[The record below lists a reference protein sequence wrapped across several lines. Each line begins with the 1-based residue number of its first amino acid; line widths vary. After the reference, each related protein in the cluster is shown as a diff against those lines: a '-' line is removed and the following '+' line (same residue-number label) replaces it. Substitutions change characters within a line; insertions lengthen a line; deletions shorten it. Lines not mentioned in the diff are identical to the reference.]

1 MRGAIPPKFGVLRQ
15 SNFQLQAGERT
26 MLHKKSAILRD
37 AIAAAVICGALGATP
52 AVAQTA
58 FASSTTIVFPV
69 AANTSTF
76 TTTVT
81 LYNPNLSDVTVGLDF
96 FDANNTTVPGSKP
109 CNDILVPAN
118 GSVAFTL
125 QSQCTLDPATS
136 HFGPLIASD
145 NAGTNQIFGYSRVEN
160 TASHGFSIEGFP
172 SENFATDTTNVTG
185 LVGSTNPG
193 PAHQSNCFVTSQ
205 ADAITYDMK
214 LFDGTTNAQIGSTV
228 SGSLNA
234 FEQIRYLDVFSASPN
249 GVGAASGD
257 YSNVRAE
264 FTRTSADGQMVAF
277 CTVQD
282 NATLGAD
289 FRIAKAMTPPPPPP
303 PPPPV
308 GTLVLAGTWSGS
320 IPSIVRPLPPLPPLP
335 LAFIGSTMQVT
346 LAAPN
351 GLSAYGGGWFAK
363 KSSGPGS
370 LSLGV
375 CYQNTSGPG
384 PITLLGSANTVS
396 VNSTQS
402 YKSAAGSTGSVPA
415 GTYVVGLCG
424 QNIGTNDINKNAHTS
439 GFVFIGS

>member
-1 MRGAIPPKFGVLRQ
+1 M
-15 SNFQLQAGERT
+15 LQ
-26 MLHKKSAILRD
+26 KKSAVLQT
-37 AIAAAVICGALGATP
+37 AIAAALIGSALAATP
-52 AVAQTA
+52 AAAQTA
-58 FASSTTIVFPV
+58 FGSSTTIVFPV

-81 LYNPNLSDVTVGLDF
+81 LYNPNVSDVTVGLDF
-96 FDANNTTVPGSKP
+96 FDANNTLVPGSKP

-136 HFGPLIASD
+136 HFGPLIATD

-172 SENFATDTTNVTG
+172 SDNFATDTTNVTG

-214 LFDGTTNAQIGSTV
+214 LFDGATGAQIGSTV

-249 GVGAASGD
+249 GVGAAAGE

-264 FTRTSADGQMVAF
+264 FTRTSAGSQQMVAF

-289 FRIAKAMTPPPPPP
+289 FRIAKAMTPVPPPP

-308 GTLVLAGTWSGS
+308 GTLVLASTWNGTL
-320 IPSIVRPLPPLPPLP
+320 PSILTGLP
-335 LAFIGSTMQVT
+335 LSFVSTPTSVA
-346 LAAPN
+346 LASGGN
-351 GLSAYGGGWFAK
+351 LSAYGGGWFARN
-363 KSSGPGS
+363 SAGGAGS
-370 LSLGV
+370 LQLAV
-375 CYQNTSGPG
+375 CYQDQSGPG
-384 PITLLGSANTVS
+384 PVTVMGSTTTYS
-396 VNSTQS
+396 ISGSQTWR
-402 YKSAAGSTGSVPA
+402 YAAGSAAVPA
-415 GTYVVGLCG
+415 GTYNVGLCA
-424 QNIGTNDINKNAHTS
+424 QNVGTNSINKNGNTS
-439 GFVFIGS
+439 GFVFQGS